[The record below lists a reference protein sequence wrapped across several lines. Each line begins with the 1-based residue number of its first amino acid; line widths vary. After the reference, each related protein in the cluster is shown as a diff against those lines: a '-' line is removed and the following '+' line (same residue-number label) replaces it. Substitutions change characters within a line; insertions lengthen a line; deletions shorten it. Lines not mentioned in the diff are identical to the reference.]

1 MIMKCD
7 IYVQKNTQ
15 TDTGSITREW
25 NYNQTIS
32 CFIQSMKSGGP
43 FKGDT
48 KTFIVNQDKQANP
61 YREILNATMLCQIPL
76 SKRWRV
82 SSVRTSDGSPVF
94 VDPDRL
100 GNPDVIFE
108 VTGSHPIMDPF
119 GKISHYHVDLERVQ
133 VQNNDKTSP

>member
-1 MIMKCD
+1 MKCD
-7 IYVQKNTQ
+7 VYVQKNTQ
-15 TDTGSITREW
+15 TDSGSITREW
-25 NYNQTIS
+25 SYNQTIS
-32 CFIQSMKSGGP
+32 CFVQSMKSGGP
-43 FKGDT
+43 FKGDA

-61 YREILNATMLCQIPL
+61 YKEILNVVMLAQVPL

-82 SSVRTSDGSPVF
+82 SSIRTSDGSPVF

-108 VTGSHPIMDPF
+108 VSGSHPIIDPL
-119 GKISHYHVDLERVQ
+119 GKISHYHIDLERVQ